1 MTLLTPKHYGKNM
14 DTLPGTSVCPAL
26 VLFGLKRPA
35 WTFML
40 GHRTSVERNTTLWVN
55 ISLDGKTTLGTTQL
69 FTGAW
74 II

>member
-14 DTLPGTSVCPAL
+14 DTLPGTSVSPAL

-40 GHRTSVERNTTLWVN
+40 GHRTSVEVNTVWVN
-55 ISLDGKTTLGTTQL
+55 LFLDGKMTLK
-69 FTGAW
+69 
-74 II
+74 